1 MKISCDLK
9 DFLSILEEYR
19 SKGAEM
25 VALEIDNESEGLKVV
40 PIPNLDIDPK
50 TIGKIVEE

>member
-19 SKGAEM
+19 SKGVEY
-25 VALEIDNESEGLKVV
+25 VAIELDNESEGVKIV
-40 PIPNLDIDPK
+40 PIPNLDLSSK
-50 TIGKIVEE
+50 TIGKMVEE